1 MQSCIK
7 IDSEVILKRRQA
19 SDLSYGPLNSIRR
32 SYGRL
37 GSTSIPKKSCSKDPR
52 HEGKTTGCILQ
63 PAHSSA
69 LFWFKQTEFFFVTV
83 SNTSQKMTPT
93 VNLSFHRHQS
103 TKGTLWTCWLLSQ
116 KLVTT
121 FQNREDT
128 DGLCTFSGSWLSQ
141 KHTSW
146 ACCGGV
152 TQSN

>member
-7 IDSEVILKRRQA
+7 IDSKVILKRRQA

-37 GSTSIPKKSCSKDPR
+37 GSTLIPKKSCSKDPR
-52 HEGKTTGCILQ
+52 HEGKT
-63 PAHSSA
+63 AFSS
-69 LFWFKQTEFFFVTV
+69 LHTSQHCSGSSKLNFFLSV
-83 SNTSQKMTPT
+83 SNTSQKITPT

-103 TKGTLWTCWLLSQ
+103 TKGTLWTCWLFSQ
-116 KLVTT
+116 KLVRT
-121 FQNREDT
+121 FRNREDT
-128 DGLCTFSGSWLSQ
+128 DGLCTFSGSWLSH